1 MDNKNESARH
11 ARVDAGPG
19 SAASGERTGPG
30 GEDSVSGSAL
40 QRILLGAVVP
50 VLVYYA
56 GRRGGVPMV
65 GAALAAAWGV
75 GVSVWFFLR
84 DREVDGFSAIGAA
97 YCLAELAG
105 LGVTRDP
112 DWYLLSPIVSNAVMG
127 GVFLA
132 STLLK
137 RPLIQLLAEQSA
149 GKDAFPDSVR
159 QSGYYRPLWLRL
171 SLLWGGAY
179 FLRAF
184 GLWIVLQGWST
195 EVYLAARVVL
205 DWPVVAALI
214 ALSFWYPRLYWRQRL
229 HPAKNREYGE

>member
-1 MDNKNESARH
+1 M
-11 ARVDAGPG
+11 
-19 SAASGERTGPG
+19 SGT
-30 GEDSVSGSAL
+30 AF

-56 GRRGGVPMV
+56 GRRVGVPMV

-75 GVSVWFFLR
+75 GVSVWYFFR

-105 LGVTRDP
+105 LAVTHNP
-112 DWYLLSPIVSNAVMG
+112 DWYLLSPIVSNAAMG
-127 GVFLA
+127 AVFLA
-132 STLLK
+132 SMVFR

-159 QSGYYRPLWLRL
+159 ESGYYRSLWLRL
-171 SLLWGGAY
+171 SVLWGGAY

-184 GLWIVLQGWST
+184 GLWIVLKGWST
-195 EVYLAARVVL
+195 EVYLAARVAL

-214 ALSFWYPRLYWRQRL
+214 ALSFWYPKIYWRQRL
-229 HPAKNREYGE
+229 HPVEHREDGE